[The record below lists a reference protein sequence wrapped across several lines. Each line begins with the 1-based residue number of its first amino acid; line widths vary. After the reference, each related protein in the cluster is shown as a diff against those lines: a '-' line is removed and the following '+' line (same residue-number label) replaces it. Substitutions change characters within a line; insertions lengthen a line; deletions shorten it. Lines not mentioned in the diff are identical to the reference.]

1 MKKSYLIIALLG
13 LINTGCTNNGVTQ
26 EKPSPPKAFI
36 EVDNEKF
43 ETILGTYCWSSK
55 GQAECV
61 DKAGPIELLE
71 GSEPIEVSPG
81 ESVTFIMEYE
91 PKPNK
96 IHVLQISSN
105 EESEVKV
112 SNNHF
117 SAPTQ
122 KGIYYYSYGVWW
134 MDEKKE
140 NISNGDANYTFAIE
154 VK

>member
-13 LINTGCTNNGVTQ
+13 LINTGCTNNGVTK
-26 EKPSPPKAFI
+26 ENLSPPKTFI
-36 EVDNEKF
+36 EVDNERF

-55 GQAECV
+55 GQSECV

-96 IHVLQISSN
+96 IYVLQISNN

-112 SNNHF
+112 SNNHL

-122 KGIYYYSYGVWW
+122 KGIYYYSYGAWW

-140 NISNGDANYTFAIE
+140 SISNGDANYAFALE